1 MSKEKT
7 LKEIKKYLSE
17 IAGSKDAMSYRN
29 QAKMAFLTAMYQEIA
44 GEKQQSIF
52 MGKFQFLRQDN
63 SFIQIE

>member
-1 MSKEKT
+1 MSKKKT

-44 GEKQQSIF
+44 REK
-52 MGKFQFLRQDN
+52 
-63 SFIQIE
+63 